1 MPSVISDDRTLV
13 LQRSVEPRL
22 GQSPVGW
29 GVVVLAAVAIVD
41 QLAVALRFARH
52 VAIEDQTILWYA
64 ARDWGTGNVHAP
76 NYTGQTYG
84 STFEA
89 VPTEALRWFGM
100 SPSTALPIVL
110 TLLGLTPWILLG
122 WILLRRERPIAALSA
137 VAVPT
142 VLSTYYSQYT
152 SFYGAGAGR
161 FLASL
166 ALVLVIGFPERRMMF
181 VLACALGSFGSA
193 IDASALILVA
203 PVLAYGFLCSPRVE
217 RMAAA
222 LAGFMPTLLWLFY
235 VNQFYGTHPDY
246 DLHPPP
252 TVLQLNVLRD
262 AIGHPSRYWQMFAP
276 ELWRSWAI
284 PFGLAVALVVVLV
297 ATRRRRFVV
306 PALTVTVL
314 GLVMLSSDR
323 AAQGPSPLL
332 PNARIFMIV
341 PLTLWFLAYLVAKS
355 EIIRPWRQTYRA
367 LVLLVALLGVATVV
381 VRQQTLTERN
391 RALVVAAAHARFVFP
406 VVPVDELDARC
417 QRLSNLARRTRID
430 LAVFTVDRASAYGCG
445 AALYGE
451 VRTLFPA
458 YERRTWLL
466 HDEAR
471 RRRHQLLV
479 VGVGADWCT
488 SVSPIV
494 SSCKLVP
501 LVAPADGS
509 AAIVSFPQQS
519 AISLLRRLGFPV
531 RRFGPGCHPRERRT
545 CSALTE
551 RSARTSTV

>member
-166 ALVLVIGFPERRMMF
+166 ALVLVIGFPDRRMMF
-181 VLACALGSFGSA
+181 VLACAFGSFGSA
-193 IDASALILVA
+193 IDASALILVV

-222 LAGFMPTLLWLFY
+222 LAGFVPTLLWLFY

-252 TVLQLNVLRD
+252 SVLQLNVLRD

-284 PFGLAVALVVVLV
+284 PFGLGVALVVVLV

-341 PLTLWFLAYLVAKS
+341 PLTLWFLAYLVAES
-355 EIIRPWRQTYRA
+355 EILRPWRQTYRA

-471 RRRHQLLV
+471 RRRRQLLV

-488 SVSPIV
+488 SVSPLV

-545 CSALTE
+545 CSAINE